1 MIVDLKQK
9 SQVTIPKE
17 LVKKLNLSVG
27 DKLDLEEKDGKII
40 ITPVMVI
47 PKSQA
52 WYYSKEW
59 QQQEKKVDQQVAEG
73 KVHEANSK
81 EELFDGLGL
90 DNED

>member
-17 LVKKLNLSVG
+17 LVNKLNLSVG
-27 DKLDLEEKDGKII
+27 DKLDVVEKDGKLI
-40 ITPVMVI
+40 ITPVIVI

-59 QQQEKKVDQQVAEG
+59 QEQEKKVDQQIAEG

-81 EELFDGLGL
+81 GELFDELGL

>member
-17 LVKKLNLSVG
+17 FVKKLNLSVG
-27 DKLDLEEKDGKII
+27 DKLDVEEKDGKLV
-40 ITPVMVI
+40 ITPVIII

-59 QQQEKKVDQQVAEG
+59 QEQEKQVDQQIAEG

-90 DNED
+90 NDED

>member
-27 DKLDLEEKDGKII
+27 DKLEVEEKDGKLI
-40 ITPVMVI
+40 ITPVIVI

-59 QQQEKKVDQQVAEG
+59 QDQEKKVDQQITEG
-73 KVHEANSK
+73 KIHEANSK
-81 EELFDGLGL
+81 EELFYGLGL
-90 DNED
+90 DDED